1 MKEIEENNKWKRLEI
16 SSRKLELRREHFMP
30 RWTIKNRKCM
40 DLTEAEDLKK
50 GWQEY
55 TEELYKIRVN
65 DLGNHIGVITQWY
78 SQTSWSV
85 KSNGP

>member
-16 SSRKLELRREHFMP
+16 SSRILELPREHFMP
-30 RWTIKNRKCM
+30 RWTMKNRKSM

-55 TEELYKIRVN
+55 TEELYKIDVN
-65 DLGNHIGVITQWY
+65 DLDNHNGVITQWY
-78 SQTSWSV
+78 SQTS
-85 KSNGP
+85 